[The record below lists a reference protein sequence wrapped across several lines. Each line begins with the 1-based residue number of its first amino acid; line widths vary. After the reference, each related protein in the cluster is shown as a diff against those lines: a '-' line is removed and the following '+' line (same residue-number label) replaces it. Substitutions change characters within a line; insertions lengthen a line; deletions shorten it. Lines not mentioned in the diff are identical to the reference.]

1 MPVGNETYWVYLD
14 DFGAVQG
21 PFTDTQ
27 MRDWVL
33 RSCLFPDTLIHPF
46 TGVCS
51 MQILCLYQLCML
63 CVSMCVLPCCSC
75 GYVHALPLCVVYGTL
90 CACVCVCV
98 RECVCACVCLCVCVT
113 MCVCVTVCACVCVCA

>member
-51 MQILCLYQLCML
+51 MVVLCLHQRCML
-63 CVSMCVLPCCSC
+63 CVS
-75 GYVHALPLCVVYGTL
+75 
-90 CACVCVCV
+90 ACVCCHAAPVAMCMLSPSAFCTELCV
-98 RECVCACVCLCVCVT
+98 RVCA
-113 MCVCVTVCACVCVCA
+113 